1 MKAINITRFP
11 FKKINHFSN
20 FKPLVIVPPIQPP
33 CSSSSVTCSKFSIT
47 NVPQS
52 ICNELRESA
61 LNILKEQGNIVYGPI
76 GSNIIFIS
84 NKKKPF
90 FKVLYD
96 VANSKVECQ
105 TDSCFRYKS
114 FKFCSHTVA
123 VAVHLKIFET
133 YISKVKRSS
142 TKDFVDNVVDI
153 SRNPNAGQ
161 KKTKSTQ
168 KRKGKANKNPKKL

>member
-11 FKKINHFSN
+11 FKKIDHFSN
-20 FKPLVIVPPIQPP
+20 FKPPVIVPPIQPP

-47 NVPQS
+47 NVRQS

-61 LNILKEQGNIVYGPI
+61 LNILKEQSNIVYGPI

-84 NKKKPF
+84 NMKKSSNP
-90 FKVLYD
+90 FKVLYN

-105 TDSCFRYKS
+105 TYSCFHYKS
-114 FKFCSHTVA
+114 FRFCSHIVA
-123 VAVHLKIFET
+123 VAVYLKIFET
-133 YISKVKRSS
+133 YISKVKWSS

-161 KKTKSTQ
+161 KKKQ
-168 KRKGKANKNPKKL
+168 IH